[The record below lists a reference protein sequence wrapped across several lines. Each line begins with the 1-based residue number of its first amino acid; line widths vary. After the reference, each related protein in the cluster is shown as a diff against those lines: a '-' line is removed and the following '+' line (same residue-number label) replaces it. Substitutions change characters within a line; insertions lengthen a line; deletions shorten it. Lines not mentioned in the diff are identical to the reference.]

1 MVWPDGRPRQTCLQ
15 SSRHTQRHVPFL
27 HPSDRYPGTKKSGS
41 LPNIRLGGNL
51 LLLFS
56 VRCPQAAGITEVR
69 SEHRMLSI
77 CYQITY
83 WGLRDGGFKPF
94 LLHFHHS
101 RSMDAKRGSVNSTSL
116 LTSGHFYFQLREIVQ
131 RPELAWNPAPSPTSG
146 AITEN
151 KRNQL
156 VSKRRDCENT
166 ERWRAAEFTPKCS
179 SARLPRLL
187 PWSKL
192 QSLRSKRPDML

>member
-1 MVWPDGRPRQTCLQ
+1 MPDGALVWPDGHPHQTCLQ

-41 LPNIRLGGNL
+41 LPNIRLGGSL

-116 LTSGHFYFQLREIVQ
+116 LTSGYFYFQLREIVPKTGTRLEPGTKPHFGRDNGEQ
-131 RPELAWNPAPSPTSG
+131 TQPAG
-146 AITEN
+146 E
-151 KRNQL
+151 
-156 VSKRRDCENT
+156 
-166 ERWRAAEFTPKCS
+166 
-179 SARLPRLL
+179 
-187 PWSKL
+187 
-192 QSLRSKRPDML
+192 

>member
-1 MVWPDGRPRQTCLQ
+1 
-15 SSRHTQRHVPFL
+15 
-27 HPSDRYPGTKKSGS
+27 
-41 LPNIRLGGNL
+41 
-51 LLLFS
+51 
-56 VRCPQAAGITEVR
+56 
-69 SEHRMLSI
+69 MLSI
-77 CYQITY
+77 CYQTTC
-83 WGLRDGGFKPF
+83 WGLRNGGFKPY

-101 RSMDAKRGSVNSTSL
+101 RSIDAKRGSANSTSR
-116 LTSGHFYFQLREIVQ
+116 LTSGHFCFQLREIVQ
-131 RPELAWNPAPSPTSG
+131 RPELTWNPAPSSASG

-151 KRNQL
+151 KRNPL
-156 VSKRRDCENT
+156 VSKRRGCENT